1 MNAGIVTV
9 LLGKALIC
17 FAGTCHPAL
26 VGPNTPTGT
35 FAMQPMRTT
44 TLGYGGDVLA
54 FKLTDRDVYA
64 IHRVWLQDPAQRR
77 AWRLHH
83 GTARDRHITAGC
95 VNVAPAVYQALAG
108 YAVVRIER

>member
-1 MNAGIVTV
+1 MIEPIGDLQRGI
-9 LLGKALIC
+9 
-17 FAGTCHPAL
+17 P
-26 VGPNTPTGT
+26 
-35 FAMQPMRTT
+35 R
-44 TLGYGGDVLA
+44 LA
-54 FKLTDRDVYA
+54 RRAAQVVTDRGECA

>member
-1 MNAGIVTV
+1 MDEARIREIVRQE
-9 LLGKALIC
+9 IR
-17 FAGTCHPAL
+17 F
-26 VGPNTPTGT
+26 
-35 FAMQPMRTT
+35 
-44 TLGYGGDVLA
+44 A